1 MDAYG
6 KSTRER
12 GERQPCA
19 HAQLVSGPP
28 SGGRR
33 RELTIGGVQVKEKGG
48 VKGYSLRARSPK
60 YTGGRKPGTPQG
72 TKGLQSLGPAAWSWR
87 GLLMARLRP
96 LTGRGTLHCQ
106 LSS

>member
-1 MDAYG
+1 MKAYN
-6 KSTRER
+6 KNTRER

-19 HAQLVSGPP
+19 RAQLVYGPL

-33 RELTIGGVQVKEKGG
+33 RKPTIGGVQVKEKAG
-48 VKGYSLRARSPK
+48 VKGYYLRARSPK

-72 TKGLQSLGPAAWSWR
+72 TKSLQSLGPAAWSWR
-87 GLLMARLRP
+87 GLLMAKLRP
-96 LTGRGTLHCQ
+96 LTGRETLHCQ